1 LLLKAIDKK
10 KSGQEL
16 SRAEIKQIIT
26 GYVAGEIPDYQM
38 AALLMAI
45 YFRGLSEEETFR
57 LTQEMMNSGKVLD
70 LSFLP
75 RLAVDKH
82 STGGVGDKT
91 SLVLAPLIAS
101 VGIYVPMITG
111 RSLGHT
117 GGTLDK
123 LESIP
128 GFRTVLSAKAFV
140 DQLEK
145 LGAAITGQTEE
156 FAPADR
162 RIYAL
167 RDATRTVDSIPLIT
181 ASILSKKLAEGAE
194 GYVFDV
200 KQGKGAFMR
209 TLDEARV
216 LAYSL
221 VSISERMAR
230 KATALITAMDQPLGM
245 TIGNAVE
252 VIEAFE
258 TLKGRGAS
266 DVVELT
272 VALGEEMLLMTGAV
286 ENKEDARL
294 VLEDKLASGEA
305 LSKMT
310 EIIKAQGGNK
320 AAVDDYSLLPRPKAW
335 KEIESPAEG
344 YISEIDSYRLALVVN
359 KLGAGRATANS
370 PIDRSVGIV
379 LKKKVGSY
387 ASLGEPLMEV
397 LYNEI
402 EPGPEL
408 VGMALASFAFSEEP
422 PSIPPLVR
430 ERIAPQTSSD

>member
-1 LLLKAIDKK
+1 MKAIEKK
-10 KSGQEL
+10 KAGQEL
-16 SRAEIKQIIT
+16 SPAEIKRVIKS
-26 GYVAGEIPDYQM
+26 YVAGAIPDYQM

-57 LTQEMMNSGKVLD
+57 LTKEMMDSGKVLD

-75 RLAVDKH
+75 RPAVDKH
-82 STGGVGDKT
+82 STGGVGDKI
-91 SLVLAPLIAS
+91 SLVLAPLVAS
-101 VGIYVPMITG
+101 VGIFVPMVAG

-128 GFRTVLSAKAFV
+128 GFRTNLSAKEFV
-140 DQLEK
+140 NQLEK
-145 LGAAITGQTEE
+145 VGAVIAGQTEE
-156 FAPADR
+156 IAPADKKL
-162 RIYAL
+162 YAL

-181 ASILSKKLAEGAE
+181 ASILSKKLAEGAY

-200 KQGKGAFMR
+200 KQGRGAFMK
-209 TLDEARV
+209 TLEEARV

-221 VSISERMAR
+221 VSVSERMGKR
-230 KATALITAMDQPLGM
+230 ATALITAMDQPIGM

-272 VALGEEMLLMTGAV
+272 LALGSEMLFLAGAV
-286 ENKEDARL
+286 ENKEDAKL
-294 VLEDKLASGEA
+294 ILEEKLTSGEA
-305 LSKMT
+305 LSKMR
-310 EIIKAQGGNK
+310 EIIAAQGGDET
-320 AAVDDYSLLPRPKAW
+320 AVDDYSLLPKPKAGR
-335 KEIESPAEG
+335 EIVSPTDG
-344 YISEIDSYRLALVVN
+344 YISGIDSYRLAVVVN
-359 KLGAGRATANS
+359 KLGAGRADTDA

-379 LKKKVGSY
+379 LKKKVGTY
-387 ASLGEPLMEV
+387 ASKGEPLMEI

-402 EPGPEL
+402 EPTPEL
-408 VGMALASFAFSEEP
+408 VGMALASFAFSEER
-422 PSIPPLVR
+422 PSLTPLVR
-430 ERIAPQTSSD
+430 ERIATREGGG